1 MSEESNSDA
10 GTARSVDP
18 ERGPF
23 TPPHHA
29 PLRDPETNP
38 RGVRHINETAQ
49 GRMAVTERPR
59 YQAAQ
64 TRRSRMI
71 AAAARRLNKKSKRQ
85 PAPLTT
91 TDDLKTSH
99 SHDE

>member
-38 RGVRHINETAQ
+38 RGVRHINETAR
-49 GRMAVTERPR
+49 GRMAVAERPR
-59 YQAAQ
+59 YQAA
-64 TRRSRMI
+64 R
-71 AAAARRLNKKSKRQ
+71 
-85 PAPLTT
+85 PA
-91 TDDLKTSH
+91 
-99 SHDE
+99 HDRGGGPTPE